1 MLRPEWAWNGCEATV
16 DSVCSLPIP
25 DFRNVANSRTYPLAG
40 FAAATVSRQPLPIR
54 SIAMWPFLVALLTGL
69 DCAIYSI
76 SALLF
81 LALGAYSVIAQT
93 GAIVLGWLSMA
104 AGVLSGSLVI
114 GRYAHVRRALQR
126 GGAVEAEIVRSAVGR
141 VRLTGTLWG
150 DLINGTAVRGSYKVN
165 GVDSVG
171 DYYLQERW
179 ARSLKPGTRIWV
191 ISVDGRPAFLAPF
204 QSES

>member
-1 MLRPEWAWNGCEATV
+1 MLRPEWAWNGCETTV

-40 FAAATVSRQPLPIR
+40 FVAATVSRQPLPIR
-54 SIAMWPFLVALLTGL
+54 SIAVWPFLVALLSGL
-69 DCAIYSI
+69 DCGIYSI

-81 LALGAYSVIAQT
+81 LALGAFSIIAQP
-93 GAIVLGWLSMA
+93 GAPVLGLLSFA

-114 GRYAHVRRALQR
+114 VRFVHVRRALR
-126 GGAVEAEIVRSAVGR
+126 TGAAVEAEIVRSAVGR
-141 VRLTGTLWG
+141 VRLTGTPWG
-150 DLINGTAVRGSYKVN
+150 DLINGTAVRGSYQVG
-165 GVDSVG
+165 GVDSVRG
-171 DYYLQERW
+171 YYLQERW

-204 QSES
+204 HSES